1 MAQRVLFSRINIFDL
16 IERRKRELRD
26 DISGCPTDLLED
38 ATLAER
44 LAAKYEIDVPTLDE
58 PNKYAT
64 HRETTVD
71 ARRYPNRAVF
81 DRSRPVPIPA
91 TEVIIH
97 VPFQGDPTLFD
108 VRPSSFTTIFPAG
121 DVDAKSRELIL
132 IYNVIEGIDVTVQLQ
147 RELGEVKRYLEWL
160 RPSAEQLKPE
170 LRRLADSLISTRKQR
185 LAANQAAL
193 TNLGIPIRSARIEAR
208 GSADSEA
215 ENPQQT
221 PEHWDIFI
229 SHASEDKDEIARPLA
244 EALRARGLSVWYDE
258 FSLRLGDSLRRS
270 IDQGLA
276 HSDYGVVIL
285 SPHFFE
291 KHWPQQ
297 ELNGLTTR
305 EVDGR
310 KVIIPIWHRLG
321 FAEVREQSPTL
332 ADRFAAITNSGLE
345 AVVEKIL
352 DAISVTRRQNEPT
365 KPASP
370 PSKGRVVRRRRPY
383 SSRH

>member
-1 MAQRVLFSRINIFDL
+1 M
-16 IERRKRELRD
+16 
-26 DISGCPTDLLED
+26 
-38 ATLAER
+38 
-44 LAAKYEIDVPTLDE
+44 
-58 PNKYAT
+58 
-64 HRETTVD
+64 
-71 ARRYPNRAVF
+71 
-81 DRSRPVPIPA
+81 
-91 TEVIIH
+91 IH